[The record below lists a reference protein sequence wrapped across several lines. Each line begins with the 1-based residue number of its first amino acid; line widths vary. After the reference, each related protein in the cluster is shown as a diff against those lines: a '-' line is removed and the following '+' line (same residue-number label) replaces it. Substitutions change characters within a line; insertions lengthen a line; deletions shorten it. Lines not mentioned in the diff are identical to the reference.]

1 MKIEKFFPTLVGF
14 SENKNHKAIENNLVE
29 KCYKLKKEIK
39 SGGQNWIAKNTYNT
53 SYTYNLFNDE
63 DFKLLNDWVV
73 SEIKSYAD
81 SIGYDNNLT
90 CDAAW
95 FNSYKKYDYQDVHEH
110 SPNTISA
117 IYFLKANPNTC
128 AKTYFYSSCY
138 DGLQPKSKIE
148 NIDTNT
154 TISVNPLSGLLLVF
168 RSNIK
173 HSVEQQ
179 LSNDERISLA
189 YNFKIK

>member
-73 SEIKSYAD
+73 SEIKS
-81 SIGYDNNLT
+81 
-90 CDAAW
+90 
-95 FNSYKKYDYQDVHEH
+95 
-110 SPNTISA
+110 
-117 IYFLKANPNTC
+117 
-128 AKTYFYSSCY
+128 
-138 DGLQPKSKIE
+138 
-148 NIDTNT
+148 
-154 TISVNPLSGLLLVF
+154 
-168 RSNIK
+168 
-173 HSVEQQ
+173 
-179 LSNDERISLA
+179 
-189 YNFKIK
+189 